1 VSDSAPIFPRAVL
14 FDYFGTLT
22 RAVRQ
27 GPSHRQM
34 ARRLGCDPDAWLAL
48 MAATFYLRA
57 SGRLGDPTEVLGLL
71 ARHLGAAPAYWTL
84 RIVRAQRIAAIAAD
98 APLRP
103 QAVPV
108 LRGLR
113 ERGLRTAVISDC
125 WYELPALLPHLPI
138 HPLLDASVYSV
149 DVGWCKPHPAMYL
162 AACERLGVTLR
173 ECLYVGD
180 GGSRELSGAQALGMW
195 AVQLAAPDLA
205 EHLSYAPDEDFR
217 GPSIASLDA
226 LLPLL
231 DGQPPYRDGDN
242 GSNRGGEG
250 SHRDGGPRAPRQWR
264 SCPPGRENRSLIA
277 F

>member
-1 VSDSAPIFPRAVL
+1 VSDFFPKAVL

-34 ARRLGCDPDAWLAL
+34 ALRLGCDPDEWLAL
-48 MAATFYLRA
+48 MARTFYSRA
-57 SGRLGDPTEVLGLL
+57 TGRLGDPTEVLGLF
-71 ARHLGAAPAYWTL
+71 ARYLGAAPPDRML

-108 LRGLR
+108 LRELR
-113 ERGLRTAVISDC
+113 RRGLRTAVISDC

-138 HPLLDASVYSV
+138 NPLLDARVYSV
-149 DVGWCKPHPAMYL
+149 EVGRCKPHPVMYL
-162 AACERLGVTLR
+162 AACERLGVALR

-195 AVQLAAPDLA
+195 AVRLTAPDLV

-217 GPSIASLDA
+217 GPSIASLDE

-231 DGQPPYRDGDN
+231 DAPPPYRSGDN
-242 GSNRGGEG
+242 GG
-250 SHRDGGPRAPRQWR
+250 SQDGGTEAHGAGDPRVARQWR

-277 F
+277 N